1 MKTSMTEPLFKD
13 EVFFQKVVDR
23 TASRRWG
30 EPDDLIGV
38 TVFLAS
44 RASDFVTGE
53 EIVVDGG
60 VIGL

>member
-1 MKTSMTEPLFKD
+1 MTGPLSADK
-13 EVFFQKVVDR
+13 VFFQKVVDR

-30 EPDDLIGV
+30 QAEDLIGV
-38 TVFLAS
+38 TIFLAS

-60 VIGL
+60 AIGL